1 MHSFSFTA
9 KEHDHA
15 RYGAFE
21 TAHGLV
27 ETPVYMP
34 VGTLATVKALSSQ
47 DVESLSAQIL
57 LANTYHLFLRPG
69 DELIK
74 NVGGIHAFMNWDKP
88 ILTDSGGFQV
98 WSLGLGSDQKNRAKI
113 TDDGV
118 SFVSHLDGSRHEFTP
133 ERVMDIQRNIGAD
146 IIMAFDECTPDG
158 ATVEYA
164 KEALDRTHRWAQRCL
179 DQWEKNERQSAQG
192 KYQAFFGIVQGAMHK
207 ELRLESAE
215 FISSLNPDG
224 IAIGGETVGYNM
236 EGTQELMDW
245 IRPVLP
251 FEKPR
256 YAMGLGRDPQDI
268 IDAVKVGF
276 DMFDCVAPTRLARNG
291 AVYVGT
297 LKGNTPSTWKF
308 ISEFE
313 NGRLSIGN
321 ARWKEDMTPIM
332 ETCDCYTCVSGYTK
346 AYLHHLYKTKELLY
360 YRLASI
366 HNARFMVRLCD
377 QLRADLKCM

>member
-1 MHSFSFTA
+1 MQSFSFTA

-15 RYGAFE
+15 RCGAFE
-21 TAHGLV
+21 TAHGIV

-47 DVESLSAQIL
+47 DVEALSAQIL
-57 LANTYHLFLRPG
+57 LSNTYHLFLRPG

-113 TDDGV
+113 TDNGV
-118 SFVSHLDGSRHEFTP
+118 SFVSHLDGTRHEFTP
-133 ERVMDIQRNIGAD
+133 ERVMDIQRNIGSD
-146 IIMAFDECTPDG
+146 IVMAFDECTPDD

-164 KEALDRTHRWAQRCL
+164 KEALERTHRWAERCAR
-179 DQWEKNERQSAQG
+179 QWEKNERQSAQG

-224 IAIGGETVGYNM
+224 IAVGGETVGYNM

-291 AVYVGT
+291 AVYMGT
-297 LKGNTPSTWKF
+297 LEGNTPSTWKF

-332 ETCDCYTCVSGYTK
+332 QGCDCSTCSLGYTK

-377 QLRADLKCM
+377 HLREDLKRM